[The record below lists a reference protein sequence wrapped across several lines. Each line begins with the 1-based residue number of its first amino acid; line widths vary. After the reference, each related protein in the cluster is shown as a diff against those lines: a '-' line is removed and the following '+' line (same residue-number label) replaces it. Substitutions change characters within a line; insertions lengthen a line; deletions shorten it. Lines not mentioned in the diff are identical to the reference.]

1 MLHPKSIAHHRNGVC
16 GVPFHVCLF
25 KDGKDLMLGIKF
37 NNDNT
42 RDIYTAV
49 FNVAKLAAGDIEFAS
64 NSYRG
69 DMFDGAIKGWIK
81 AYNDEWDRKATEGAA
96 NAIIENTEVAEECE
110 PEKKCMT
117 VSSYDGPATSDC
129 CSIEN
134 AGYAPTGKGY

>member
-1 MLHPKSIAHHRNGVC
+1 MAAGVKVRRRAGENWAMLHPKSIAHHRNGVC

-37 NNDNT
+37 DSDNT

-69 DMFDGAIKGWIK
+69 DVFDGAIKGWIK

-96 NAIIENTEVAEECE
+96 ELVALKMVYDE
-110 PEKKCMT
+110 T
-117 VSSYDGPATSDC
+117 VKA
-129 CSIEN
+129 
-134 AGYAPTGKGY
+134 A